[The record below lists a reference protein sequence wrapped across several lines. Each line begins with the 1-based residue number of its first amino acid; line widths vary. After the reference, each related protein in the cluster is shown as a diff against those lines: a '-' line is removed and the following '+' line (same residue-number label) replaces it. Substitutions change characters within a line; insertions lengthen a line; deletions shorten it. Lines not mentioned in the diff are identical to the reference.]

1 MITTARKIA
10 ARYFGHLAV
19 CLLLGAAAAVGYDMA
34 HTSPLH
40 EAQERAAA
48 SRAAAAETTAAPVAH
63 KFGRPIQLP
72 PLGADAVSDCA
83 DGIAVYLDPNT
94 GGLYGDQD
102 GNGRLDHQDCDWT

>member
-10 ARYFGHLAV
+10 ARYLGHLAV

-48 SRAAAAETTAAPVAH
+48 SEVSAH
-63 KFGRPIQLP
+63 KFARPIQLG
-72 PLGADAVSDCA
+72 PLGADAVSDCT
-83 DGIAVYLDPNT
+83 DGLAVYLDPNT
-94 GGLYGDQD
+94 GKLYGDQD
-102 GNGRLDHQDCDWT
+102 GDGRLSGPDCDWT